1 MPALIRRLLKIVI
14 FLALLLASCGPEP
27 APVKRTE
34 SIPAAPAIPAPIP
47 HADEIRF
54 AVLGEPSADVNV
66 WDLFDEQGASY
77 ANYAVRNEVWPRL
90 FTLSVPGRE
99 LTALAA
105 KELPSPV
112 TQDGEFYTATVNLRD
127 DLKWT
132 DASAFT
138 ADDVLFTVQTALAF
152 ELTFDWKTFYNP
164 IWLDYAEALD
174 AHTVKFYFKQKPNVA
189 IWQYGILQAPLV
201 QKAFWESK
209 VSESA
214 AYLPDEGLR
223 VQITDTQSKLA
234 LLQGAI
240 AEMHALML
248 TLKKNGP
255 DYRKAEA
262 VLKRNQ
268 GDLDAANNLMAQL
281 QDDYASRLDAA
292 QTALF
297 SLDHSAEPTLGVW
310 VAGGTQANT
319 VTNTANPAFPFGA
332 PHFYRAVYKFYPTE
346 SEAVAAFQNDEVD
359 SILSPDGISSE
370 TAVSLAKD
378 ASIKV
383 VSTQQNSA
391 RFLVFN
397 HARFIFSEPAFR
409 SALDC
414 VIDRDVLVGK
424 YLDGAA
430 MPMDTFVLPGAGF
443 WYNADAKNQC
453 SGMDEAAR
461 IQTAVSLLKSAGF
474 TWTKE
479 PTGNEAGEGLLSP
492 QGKAYPDVTLLAP
505 SAEFDAQR
513 AIAAGY
519 IEGQAR
525 ALGIPLTKKLVASD
539 AILYAVYSSGDYDM
553 ALLGWRLSEYPSW
566 LCAWFQP
573 WNANPFHYNEDK
585 PKSACDAFESATEIE
600 DARLALFDVQSL
612 FEKDLPMIPLY
623 TTITYDVYRHISYS
637 FKPLGGLTDLYGA
650 PSLAIPA
657 P

>member
-1 MPALIRRLLKIVI
+1 MPALIRRLLRTVT

-27 APVKRTE
+27 APVKPTE
-34 SIPAAPAIPAPIP
+34 SIPAALATPAPI
-47 HADEIRF
+47 ARAEEIRF
-54 AVLGEPSADVNV
+54 AVVGEPSADVNV
-66 WDLFDEQGASY
+66 WALFDEQGASY

-90 FTLSVPGRE
+90 FTLSVPERKF
-99 LTALAA
+99 TALAA
-105 KELPSPV
+105 RDMPSPV
-112 TQDGEFYTATVNLRD
+112 IQAGEFHTATVKLRD

-164 IWLDYAEALD
+164 AWLDHAEALD
-174 AHTVKFYFKQKPNVA
+174 AHTVKFHFKQKPNVA
-189 IWQYGILQAPLV
+189 IWQYGILQAPIV

-214 AYLPDEGLR
+214 PLLPDEKLR
-223 VQITDTQSKLA
+223 AQIAEAQSKLA

-240 AEMHALML
+240 AEIHALMP

-255 DYRKAEA
+255 EYRKAEA
-262 VLKRNQ
+262 DLKRNQ
-268 GDLDAANNLMAQL
+268 GDLDAINNLMAQL
-281 QDDYASRLDAA
+281 QSDYAFRLSAA

-297 SLDHSAEPTLGVW
+297 SSDDSAEPTLGVW
-310 VAGGTQANT
+310 MAGEIQANT

-332 PHFYRAVYKFYPTE
+332 PHFDRAVYKFYPTE
-346 SEAVAAFQNDEVD
+346 SEAVAAFQNGEAD
-359 SILSPDGISSE
+359 SILSLNGISLE
-370 TAVSLAKD
+370 TANSLAND
-378 ASIKV
+378 PSVKV
-383 VSTQQNSA
+383 VSTQRSNA
-391 RFLVFN
+391 RFLVFD

-414 VIDRDVLVGK
+414 VIDRNVLAEK
-424 YLDGAA
+424 HLAGAA

-443 WYNADAKNQC
+443 WYNADARNQC
-453 SGMDEAAR
+453 SGMDDVTR

-479 PTGNEAGEGLLSP
+479 PTANEAGQGLLTP

-513 AIAAGY
+513 ANAAGY

-525 ALGIPLTKKLVASD
+525 ALGVPLTKKLVASD

-585 PKSACDAFESATEIE
+585 PKSACDAFESATDIE
-600 DARLALFDVQSL
+600 DARAALFDVQSL
-612 FEKDLPMIPLY
+612 FENNLPMIPLY
-623 TTITYDVYRHISYS
+623 TTITTDVYRHISYS